1 MRYNITI
8 VNQLTTEYH
17 KKEDKTMSGK
27 KKNRNQNDPSK
38 VIILI
43 TVIIQLVT
51 ALITLISKLTE

>member
-1 MRYNITI
+1 
-8 VNQLTTEYH
+8 
-17 KKEDKTMSGK
+17 MSKG